1 MQHSHS
7 RLWIA
12 IAISTLTIG
21 FTHSA
26 IAKPQVKSPTPQ
38 INSKQRVVTK
48 RLSQTNLA
56 KVGVASAN
64 QPNIDRSSQRQVSKV
79 RGSQPGKNRI
89 DRTKVERTNNGI
101 SQFTDSQRNLPRAA
115 DVEAVNN
122 LIE

>member
-21 FTHSA
+21 FSHSA
-26 IAKPQVKSPTPQ
+26 IAKPQVKP
-38 INSKQRVVTK
+38 RVLTK

-56 KVGVASAN
+56 KVAIAAAT
-64 QPNIDRSSQRQVSKV
+64 QPRLDRSSQRQASKV
-79 RGSQPGKNRI
+79 RGSQPGKNRLDRTKI
-89 DRTKVERTNNGI
+89 DRTDNGVA
-101 SQFTDSQRNLPRAA
+101 QFTDPNRNLPRAA
-115 DVEAVNN
+115 DVEAINN

>member
-1 MQHSHS
+1 MQHLHT

-12 IAISTLTIG
+12 IAISTLTVG
-21 FTHSA
+21 FSHAA

-56 KVGVASAN
+56 KVGVASAT
-64 QPNIDRSSQRQVSKV
+64 QPKMDRSSQRQASKV
-79 RGSQPGKNRI
+79 RGSQPDKNRI
-89 DRTKVERTNNGI
+89 DRTDNGV
-101 SQFTDSQRNLPRAA
+101 SQFTDPNRNLPRAA
-115 DVEAVNN
+115 DVEAINN